1 MQDVTL
7 AAGSLSGAVG
17 PIPAAGISLVLIVV
31 MVYGVIGKGKK
42 KLASGPAQIVGIF
55 GELAFLRSTG
65 FTRSI
70 GDAFHSVV
78 VGLAEN
84 PDLGNI
90 GMTGVAM
97 LFIALS
103 LFARIV
109 PASGVFLGMLM
120 GAAFEA
126 AHGSIWEALVAIFSI
141 PFSMMGN

>member
-1 MQDVTL
+1 MQDVTI

-17 PIPAAGISLVLIVV
+17 GISAGGVSLVLIIV

-65 FTRSI
+65 FTRNI

-78 VGLAEN
+78 AGLAEN
-84 PDLGNI
+84 PALGNI
-90 GMTGVAM
+90 GMTGVA
-97 LFIALS
+97 LVLIALS

-120 GAAFEA
+120 GAAFQA
-126 AHGSIWEALVAIFSI
+126 ADGSIWQAIVQIFSI
-141 PFSMMGN
+141 PFQMMGV